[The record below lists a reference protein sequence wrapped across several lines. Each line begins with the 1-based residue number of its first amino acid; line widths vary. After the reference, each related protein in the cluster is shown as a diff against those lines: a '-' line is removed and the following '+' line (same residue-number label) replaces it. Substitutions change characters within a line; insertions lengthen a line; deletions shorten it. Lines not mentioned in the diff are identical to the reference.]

1 MCSQSRDTTVCIS
14 CCLRLLF
21 VRRMRSSTSLAGAPA
36 RRGSLGRTRA
46 PWRQGARA
54 RIAHKSI
61 GVPGT
66 GYGITTA
73 ERRSA
78 LAPWRARARP
88 SEPARLGQNLEL
100 RMRRTKR
107 RRRQREIQTV
117 VSLDW
122 LHIRR
127 LKLHHDTQCLIE
139 NRPGYSIP

>member
-21 VRRMRSSTSLAGAPA
+21 VRRMRSSRFWP
-36 RRGSLGRTRA
+36 SLGARSAGRA
-46 PWRQGARA
+46 RHGARA
-54 RIAHKSI
+54 LARGSRISRS
-61 GVPGT
+61 GYRVP
-66 GYGITTA
+66 GITTA

-100 RMRRTKR
+100 RMRSTKR
-107 RRRQREIQTV
+107 RRRQQEIQTV

-139 NRPGYSIP
+139 NRSGYSIP

>member
-21 VRRMRSSTSLAGAPA
+21 VRRMRSSRFWPSLAGAA
-36 RRGSLGRTRA
+36 RSAGRARGS
-46 PWRQGARA
+46 
-54 RIAHKSI
+54 RISRS
-61 GVPGT
+61 GYRVPG
-66 GYGITTA
+66 ITAA

-88 SEPARLGQNLEL
+88 IEPARLGQNLEL

-127 LKLHHDTQCLIE
+127 LKLHHDIQCLIE